1 VTYQTAVQVKRSG
14 NIWIDGLTDGFR
26 WGTTTDRP
34 AVGYT
39 FISNTEDRPGGEF
52 AGYRSLG
59 WTQQERELILDAMRD
74 IESVSGLRFVDRG
87 DDVDDEVEIWF
98 YMLDDRDAKGSFGF
112 AYTPGSD
119 SDEGLVAV
127 NRSMYAHSDGR
138 SKHSIARGSFYGI
151 TFLHELCHAVGLKH
165 PHEQGL
171 LKQPRFPGLQ
181 RGSNEYRDKGS
192 YNQNAHPFTQLSYVD
207 KGARNGY
214 VPQAIE
220 DHGFLKSLG
229 ALDIASL
236 QWLYGVNN
244 DHATAS
250 NVYRLPTENK
260 QGTGWKAIWDA
271 GGQDRIDGSR
281 AKTSVTIDLRNAT
294 LGQSEHAGGYFSSVD
309 GVFGGFSIARDWNG
323 TTLDDPAG
331 LCIIENATGGA
342 ADDHLI
348 GNQSSNRLRGRKG
361 DDVLYGGAGGDDVLI
376 GGRGRDQFFIDTQ
389 NGSFANIRDFKLGKD
404 QLVFES
410 PTMDRSWEQV
420 GRDLLIRVDELPVA
434 RLLGVSSLSWDR
446 DATFAD
452 FDGMS

>member
-1 VTYQTAVQVKRSG
+1 
-14 NIWIDGLTDGFR
+14 
-26 WGTTTDRP
+26 
-34 AVGYT
+34 
-39 FISNTEDRPGGEF
+39 
-52 AGYRSLG
+52 
-59 WTQQERELILDAMRD
+59 MRD

-331 LCIIENATGGA
+331 SASLKMRRVVQQTII
-342 ADDHLI
+342 
-348 GNQSSNRLRGRKG
+348 
-361 DDVLYGGAGGDDVLI
+361 
-376 GGRGRDQFFIDTQ
+376 
-389 NGSFANIRDFKLGKD
+389 
-404 QLVFES
+404 
-410 PTMDRSWEQV
+410 
-420 GRDLLIRVDELPVA
+420 
-434 RLLGVSSLSWDR
+434 
-446 DATFAD
+446 
-452 FDGMS
+452 